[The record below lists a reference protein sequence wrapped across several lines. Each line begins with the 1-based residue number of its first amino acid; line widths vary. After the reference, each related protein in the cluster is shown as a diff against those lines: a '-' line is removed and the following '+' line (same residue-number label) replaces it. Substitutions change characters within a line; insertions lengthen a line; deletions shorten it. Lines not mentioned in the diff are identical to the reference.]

1 MKRLHGLALLTAG
14 LFLIG
19 AHAASAQSRP
29 CDVVVHIKSV
39 LASDMEEPID
49 PQLKE
54 LQRKLRL
61 LFPFKA
67 YHLES
72 HSDAETR
79 CGKMIEFT
87 LPGGRILHV
96 QPREIDGDMIGM
108 ELVLFEG
115 ARPMLTTDVK
125 LPNNGTLM
133 LGGPR
138 YQQGML
144 IISVGAT
151 AQPESPQHSAASPS
165 PARGR

>member
-1 MKRLHGLALLTAG
+1 MRLRSLALLVAG

-19 AHAASAQSRP
+19 ARATYAQSRS
-29 CDVVVHIKSV
+29 CDVMIHINSV
-39 LASDMEEPID
+39 LALDVDEPVD

-54 LQRKLRL
+54 LQRKLQL

-72 HSDAETR
+72 RRDAETR

-115 ARPMLTTDVK
+115 ARPMMTTDVK
-125 LPNNGTLM
+125 LRNNGTLI

-151 AQPESPQHSAASPS
+151 ALGPTPPRPSAAPS
-165 PARGR
+165 DSARR